1 MGLIMYAKI
10 ACDCI
15 IIKIDGWISI
25 TLKTCMYLAFGVM
38 RSQIKGSYMYM
49 RKSL

>member
-15 IIKIDGWISI
+15 IIRTDGWITI
-25 TLKTCMYLAFGVM
+25 KLKTCMCLAFGVM
-38 RSQIKGSYMYM
+38 RSKIKGSYMYM
-49 RKSL
+49 KNCL